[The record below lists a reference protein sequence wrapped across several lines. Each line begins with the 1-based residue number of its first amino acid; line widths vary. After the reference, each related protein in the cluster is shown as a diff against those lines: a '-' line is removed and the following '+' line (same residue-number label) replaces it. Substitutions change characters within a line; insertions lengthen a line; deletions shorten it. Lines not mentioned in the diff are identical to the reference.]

1 MSLDN
6 DQMMRFEALDQKLQ
20 NDGLSDE
27 EMSEYE
33 SLDSLASAP
42 DASVPEMAPGV
53 ETLTPAQSAPALRM
67 MPLREE
73 PDPAMANLIASL
85 KAAAQGSLQGQTY
98 GFSDEL
104 MGLTTFPE
112 RLRTSIEAP
121 LRGRDADEMLYESS
135 GVIPN
140 SDKSPYVQVRNQYRK
155 ENELAREEH
164 PIAFGVGELT
174 GSLLAPGP
182 RFKGPTGAAA
192 LAPGTGSVARG
203 LKTGLVVGAG
213 AGAGMAGTSQ
223 SGDPFELSELGET
236 AAHTALGAGLGG
248 LTGAGMGK
256 FGEWLSQ
263 KLGPRLASK
272 AAGVTQER
280 LEKSFPEMMNQV
292 PADYPDLLTEQIGRT
307 LLGEKIVRPFQGRA
321 KIANNALNA
330 SLDVG
335 AERAFQDFEA
345 GQANQVAN
353 EIVDKQLMLA
363 RNLGNKSKAEIA
375 QMAGIPS
382 GNDTKNVVAQK
393 ARDFVNSQFE
403 AQRKLADDLQLKA
416 SATAK
421 DEKFYKSLQDMATQ
435 AARKDA
441 NNAGFGIKSGGGLLG
456 GAVSAAP
463 YYLSKLA
470 EGGGGMESALM
481 GMGKNALFGAAG
493 GAVLA
498 GGQKLAQSPA
508 MQSTAAVGSAKLGDL
523 IRRASQNASPY
534 IAEQTLGLRSADWVN
549 TQNGPTQPVLE
560 EEDQRAVQ
568 GFKDGGI

>member
-421 DEKFYKSLQDMATQ
+421 DEKFYKSLQDMAT
-435 AARKDA
+435 
-441 NNAGFGIKSGGGLLG
+441 
-456 GAVSAAP
+456 
-463 YYLSKLA
+463 
-470 EGGGGMESALM
+470 
-481 GMGKNALFGAAG
+481 
-493 GAVLA
+493 
-498 GGQKLAQSPA
+498 
-508 MQSTAAVGSAKLGDL
+508 
-523 IRRASQNASPY
+523 
-534 IAEQTLGLRSADWVN
+534 
-549 TQNGPTQPVLE
+549 
-560 EEDQRAVQ
+560 
-568 GFKDGGI
+568 